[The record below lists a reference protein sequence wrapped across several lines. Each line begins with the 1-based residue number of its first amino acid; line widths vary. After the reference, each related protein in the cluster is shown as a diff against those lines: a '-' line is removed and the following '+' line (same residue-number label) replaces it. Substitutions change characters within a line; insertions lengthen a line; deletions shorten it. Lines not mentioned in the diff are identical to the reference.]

1 MNVTNLE
8 LKDFRNFPELSIQLD
23 KGINIFYGRNA
34 QGKTNILEA
43 VYLGCTSKSHKS
55 AKDREMIRFGC
66 EEGHVKINVLKNDV
80 SYRIDLHIK
89 KSRAKGIA
97 VNGVP
102 IRKISDLFGIA
113 NVVFFS
119 PEDLGLIKNGPA
131 DRRRFLDLELCQL
144 DKIYMHDLISY
155 NKVVDQKNKVLKSLQ
170 EKGSRSSYSPEII
183 SVYNEQMVH
192 YGTSLIMKRR
202 EFIRELNEIIKE
214 IHGKLTAGS
223 EILKLTYEE
232 NVKENE
238 FAETLFTSLERE
250 IRNGASLTGPHR
262 DDMGF
267 KCNTVDLRH
276 FGSQGQQ
283 RTAALSLKLS
293 EIGLVEKITGDKP
306 VLLLDDVLSEL
317 DKGRQDMLLESI
329 HDIQT
334 LITCTGIDD
343 LLERR
348 FRMDRVFMVENPEV
362 HIVSQSLSGQDLP

>member
-1 MNVTNLE
+1 MIVTSLE
-8 LKDFRNFPELSIQLD
+8 LKDFRNFPELSLQLD

-43 VYLGCTSKSHKS
+43 VYLGCTSKSQKC
-55 AKDREMIRFGC
+55 AKDREMVRFGC

-80 SYRIDLHIK
+80 KYRMDIHIK
-89 KSRAKGIA
+89 KARAKGVA

-113 NVVFFS
+113 NVVSFS

-144 DKIYMHDLISY
+144 DRVYMHDLISY

-170 EKGSRSSYSPEII
+170 ERGKNSSYSPEMI
-183 SVYNEQMVH
+183 SVYNEQMVL
-192 YGTSLIMKRR
+192 YGTSLIKRRR
-202 EFIRELNEIIKE
+202 EFIRELNEMIKD

-223 EILKLTYEE
+223 EALKLVYEE
-232 NVKENE
+232 NVKESD
-238 FAETLFTSLERE
+238 FAASLLAGSERE
-250 IRNGASLTGPHR
+250 IRNGVTLIGPHR

-267 KCNTVDLRH
+267 KCNTADLRH
-276 FGSQGQQ
+276 YGSQGQQ

-293 EIGLVEKITGDKP
+293 EIGMVEKITGDRP
-306 VLLLDDVLSEL
+306 ILLLDDVLSEL
-317 DKGRQDMLLESI
+317 DKGRQDMLLDSI

-348 FRMDRVFMVENPEV
+348 FRMDRVFMVENQEVPIVTSISSAPEV
-362 HIVSQSLSGQDLP
+362 